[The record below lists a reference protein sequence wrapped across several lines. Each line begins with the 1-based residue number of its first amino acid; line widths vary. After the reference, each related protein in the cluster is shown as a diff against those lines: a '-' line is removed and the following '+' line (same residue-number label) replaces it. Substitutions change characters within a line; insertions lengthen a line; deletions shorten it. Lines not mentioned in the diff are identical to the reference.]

1 MQNRWLALIVLC
13 LGTLMIILDSTIVN
27 VALPSIQHDLGFS
40 QSSLT
45 WVVNAYLIPFGGLLL
60 LAGRMG
66 DLLGRKRIF
75 ITGLAVF
82 SAASLLCGIA
92 TSQEILIAA
101 RFIQGVGGAMTSA
114 VVLGMIV
121 TMFTA
126 PAERAKAIGVYSFVA
141 SAGAS
146 LGLLL
151 GGALT
156 QTLSWHWIFFV
167 NLPIGLATALWA
179 VRLLAP
185 EPASGLRQGADMP
198 GALAIVASLMLGVY
212 TIIEAASYGWAS
224 IHTLGFGALAAALL
238 VGFIIRQASTSN
250 PLVPLSVFRSRTLSA
265 ANVVQALMVAGLFG
279 MFFLG
284 ALYLQQV
291 LGFDAVGVG
300 LAFLPVSLGIGVL
313 SLGVSDRVIVRFGPR
328 SAVLPGLALIV
339 TGLVLFQRV
348 PVNGDYLRD
357 LFPAM
362 LLLGVGAGLA
372 FPALAT
378 HAMAEVSASDA
389 GLASGLFNTTQQVGG
404 AFGLAALATFST
416 THTGN
421 LLAGG
426 ESLADALTGGYHLAW
441 AIGAFLVLGA
451 MLLAFALPRS
461 RSSALVNQD

>member
-1 MQNRWLALIVLC
+1 MENRWLALIVLC

-40 QSSLT
+40 QSGLP
-45 WVVNAYLIPFGGLLL
+45 WVVNSYLIPFGGLLL

-279 MFFLG
+279 IFFLG

-372 FPALAT
+372 FP
-378 HAMAEVSASDA
+378 
-389 GLASGLFNTTQQVGG
+389 
-404 AFGLAALATFST
+404 
-416 THTGN
+416 
-421 LLAGG
+421 
-426 ESLADALTGGYHLAW
+426 
-441 AIGAFLVLGA
+441 
-451 MLLAFALPRS
+451 
-461 RSSALVNQD
+461 